1 MSERLKEQLT
11 EEEKDL
17 LRDEYEYYDEWRY
30 GEAWEAN
37 ISLEEYNDYCRRR
50 DY

>member
-11 EEEKDL
+11 EEEEDL
-17 LRDEYEYYDEWRY
+17 LRDEYEYYDEWQIWRSL
-30 GEAWEAN
+30 EAN

>member
-11 EEEKDL
+11 EEEEDL
-17 LRDEYEYYDEWRY
+17 LRDEWRY
-30 GEAWEAN
+30 GEAWEEN

>member
-11 EEEKDL
+11 EEEEDL

-30 GEAWEAN
+30 
-37 ISLEEYNDYCRRR
+37 
-50 DY
+50 

>member
-11 EEEKDL
+11 EEEEHL

-30 GEAWEAN
+30 GVAWEEN